1 MKNYE
6 SYTTMDFV
14 QDEEFR
20 DWVQGNS
27 QHELFWM
34 TFLQT
39 FPAKSD
45 AIRQAEHL
53 IRAAQV
59 APEQISEKEIRNE
72 VEFFIE
78 RAGKITTP
86 DQSAD
91 DQQPNNEYKSLKKI
105 LRYGMSIAAM
115 VLLAIGISWY
125 SSQTANFITPSDSP
139 QHTDLVRTSNNTNK
153 PLRILLI
160 DGSEV
165 ILSPKS
171 YLNYPSQ
178 FADSSRIVYL
188 EGEASFSI
196 KRQGQPFMVY
206 TGDVVTRVLGTRFV
220 VKAFEKDKNIT
231 VQVQSGKV
239 SVYVTKPDHLS
250 NKKGVKGLI
259 ITANQE
265 AIFEKSISQLS
276 KTVVENPAKLT
287 NEPIQRI
294 FQYEEIP
301 LPVILHELEK
311 TYGIPVQFDAQ
322 NFQACKITATLSN
335 ESLYE
340 KLDILCKAVT
350 ANYEIVDGQIV
361 LSGKG
366 CR

>member
-6 SYTTMDFV
+6 SYTMIDFV

-27 QHELFWM
+27 QHEVFWM
-34 TFLQT
+34 NFLQT

-45 AIRQAEHL
+45 AVRQAEHL

-59 APEQISEKEIRNE
+59 TAEHINEKEIRKE
-72 VEFFIE
+72 VERFLE
-78 RAGKITTP
+78 RAGSTTK
-86 DQSAD
+86 D
-91 DQQPNNEYKSLKKI
+91 DQLPDDQVINKNYKLLRKVV
-105 LRYGMSIAAM
+105 RYGLSLAAVVVMAVAVSWYTSKSSETDIAAK
-115 VLLAIGISWY
+115 A
-125 SSQTANFITPSDSP
+125 P
-139 QHTDLVRTSNNTNK
+139 QHSDLVRTTNNSDE
-153 PLRILLI
+153 PLKILLV

-171 YLNYPSQ
+171 YLSYPSQ

-188 EGEASFSI
+188 EGEANFSVR
-196 KRQGQPFMVY
+196 RQGQPFMVY

-220 VKAFEKDKNIT
+220 VRAFDKDKNIT

-239 SVYVTKPDHLS
+239 SVYVAKRDYS
-250 NKKGVKGLI
+250 VDKKGVKGLI

-265 AIFEKSISQLS
+265 AIFEKSINQLS
-276 KTVVENPAKLT
+276 KTIVENPAKL
-287 NEPIQRI
+287 NGVPVQRI
-294 FQYEEIP
+294 FKYEEIP
-301 LPVILHELEK
+301 LPVILRELEK
-311 TYGIPVQFDAQ
+311 TYGIPVQFDGQ

-340 KLDILCKAVT
+340 KLDILCKAVS
-350 ANYEIVDGQIV
+350 ASYEIVDGQIV

-366 CR
+366 CQ